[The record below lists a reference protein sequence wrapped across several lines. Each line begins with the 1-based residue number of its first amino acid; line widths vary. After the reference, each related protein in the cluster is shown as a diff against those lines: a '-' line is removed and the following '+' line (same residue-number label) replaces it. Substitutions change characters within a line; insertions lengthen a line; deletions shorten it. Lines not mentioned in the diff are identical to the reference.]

1 MEVLINCSVL
11 CVSSNSLVVP
21 WTISAEN
28 VAERTVE
35 QYFVSTVQKYL
46 PSGSRGPAEKWILR
60 GALLG
65 RSKEALDNI
74 ELNVPLRIAA
84 NMFGGFLRYH
94 VVKVQC
100 VLAPQ
105 TTSVAVCRN
114 AFDVLMASPARC
126 NACYPKKLE
135 LVKNRKDELFND
147 LVDFLQANKL
157 VGKEESSLNFVSVL
171 CNCLWT
177 IDGHQ
182 DTMTAQF
189 CPVPSTFESFCG
201 YNLPEKSKHAK
212 RKLNNLCSQSLH
224 AISSSLFDILQ
235 GNYWKSEPWSK
246 YFSEVQS
253 LACSILQYAEYL
265 DSQVKKVKVNHTL
278 PIPVRDISESM
289 QIKYIVSTRS
299 VFPLFLQLNSILKNM
314 NEYEY
319 LFLNDL
325 CPDDPRN
332 RYHYLQSLQKN
343 GLEFPTILC
352 SHTPGNNKG
361 NLHFIWRIS
370 YLKLKVC
377 QMHFPIVN
385 KLFISLKIMYQHF
398 KHEQCVEQCSPSLDE
413 LHPL

>member
-60 GALLG
+60 GALLR

-94 VVKVQC
+94 VQKVQC

-135 LVKNRKDELFND
+135 LVNNRKDELFND

-157 VGKEESSLNFVSVL
+157 VGKEESSLNFVSDL

-182 DTMTAQF
+182 DTMTARF

-235 GNYWKSEPWSK
+235 GNYWKSKPWSK

-352 SHTPGNNKG
+352 SHTPVNNKG

-370 YLKLKVC
+370 EAESMSDAFSHSQQVVHLIENNVPTFHTRA
-377 QMHFPIVN
+377 MR
-385 KLFISLKIMYQHF
+385 
-398 KHEQCVEQCSPSLDE
+398 
-413 LHPL
+413 